1 MKDVRKKDVLLIIN
15 TYQTYINDFVDLSA
29 RDLDNIYSEVA
40 QKDLENLF
48 F

>member
-15 TYQTYINDFVDLSA
+15 TYQNYINDFVDLSD
-29 RDLDNIYSEVA
+29 RDLDNIYLEVA
-40 QKDLENLF
+40 KKDLENLF

>member
-15 TYQTYINDFVDLSA
+15 TYQNYINDFVDLSD

-40 QKDLENLF
+40 KKDLENLF